1 MTYATQN
8 DLIDRVGE
16 RLLVDLTDREDART
30 NSIDADAVAQALA
43 HADAEID
50 GYLVDRYVLP
60 LTEVPPTVID
70 IACILAI
77 WRLHT
82 YEPSAKIKS
91 DHEEAQRKLR
101 EIRAGTFR
109 LPVNGVEPTG
119 TGGSGA
125 RVTDRERPFTED
137 TMKSFI

>member
-77 WRLHT
+77 CTPMSHRPRSNRITKRLNASCEKSALAHSDCPST
-82 YEPSAKIKS
+82 VWNPPEPVGPGRVSQTVSAPSPK
-91 DHEEAQRKLR
+91 
-101 EIRAGTFR
+101 T
-109 LPVNGVEPTG
+109 P
-119 TGGSGA
+119 
-125 RVTDRERPFTED
+125 
-137 TMKSFI
+137 